1 MYRNLINTIFYV
13 FLSQFVFSQ
22 QYDFEKL
29 DNYFDSLKENNRF
42 MGTVAISKG
51 NELIYKLNLTF
62 SLLPSFRRRYEQYS
76 LNELSGDSFPDGG
89 FQEPSYISLSK
100 TTIPRPKRIL
110 SKKSVLRLIV

>member
-42 MGTVAISKG
+42 MGTVTISKG
-51 NELIYKLNLTF
+51 NELIYTKSIGFLDYENNILLNCWII
-62 SLLPSFRRRYEQYS
+62 SKNSRKYIEIPS
-76 LNELSGDSFPDGG
+76 
-89 FQEPSYISLSK
+89 
-100 TTIPRPKRIL
+100 
-110 SKKSVLRLIV
+110 